1 MTRGRVLACLIVA
14 VLATAVPR
22 ATGAPPRYTIQ
33 YLPDV
38 PGNVVQPV
46 AINDLGH
53 VAGYIAHFNQVEFR
67 QPFLWTP
74 QSGYQFLPAL
84 PGSGGY
90 SYATGLNNLDQIVG
104 YSGGG
109 IPGPF
114 FWSAS
119 TGILE
124 LPTPLGS
131 SATGVATGISDD
143 GIVAVN
149 VVPFNAPGV
158 PSPSYFWSKATGAKF
173 LPVLPGDGSSAVGGV
188 NRLGQ
193 IVGTSYSPTGA
204 TGVIWDHGQT
214 PQVPP
219 GSDNPLAFLLI
230 SNAKHIAGRDLLFTP
245 GQGFVELSVPEQ
257 STTIS
262 TPAILG
268 VNASSYAVGDFE
280 YEDLNR
286 AFVYTPADGTL
297 DLASQVDFGD
307 IQPLGFGDTHPILR
321 EADAIND
328 AGTIVGFGEGGAFI
342 LTPVPEPAMYG
353 LPLAAAFLLL
363 RKRRARLSIRGAAA
377 AGAIFIASPVL
388 AGYTPVVFSGAPAP
402 GTENST
408 TFLQFG
414 LPTLSL
420 NGTVAFQAGLAG
432 PAVDLTNDGAIYT
445 GGPGD
450 LQLLQR
456 KGAPADPALGPGV
469 KQFVF
474 SRVGYDFGYELG
486 PAISGAQV
494 ASFVFFTGPGIDYT
508 NDTGMVVGPPASPAL
523 VARYGDH
530 APGTP
535 AGVHFTGFSLPKIN
549 GAGPFVL
556 PARLDGPGVKH
567 ENDGSRFSDED
578 GLWYGNGA
586 APLQLLARS
595 GDPAPGIGGGYVF
608 SKPSFETQAQV
619 NASGQVLFNTPV
631 IDPLNS
637 NNGRT
642 ALYAGT
648 PGNLH
653 KIIARGDPTPGIADP
668 TVHFG
673 GVIHY
678 AFNNAGQTA
687 FWGQFDGSGL
697 VGPDGQAI
705 FLATPGVVAND
716 PYSFQILARR
726 GRTAPGAGDLRFSSF
741 VLPLVNDSGRVVIN
755 ASLTAST
762 NNSAS
767 EDAGSGVWTATSP
780 ADLHLVLMRGD
791 HAPGLPPNDMI
802 AGAFAHAIT
811 DSGRM
816 LVTASLT
823 GPDVTSANDEI
834 YYIADAGGNFTRL
847 LREGDMLDPGD
858 GILRPATNI
867 SFFPYFEGNISNG
880 DSPFNDAGQFA
891 FREIFPDN
899 SQGIFIASPDFDGVF
914 IPEPGC
920 GAVLLSIGFLTAQRR
935 RSRTH

>member
-214 PQVPP
+214 PQAPP
-219 GSDNPLAFLLI
+219 ASDNPLAFLLI
-230 SNAKHIAGRDLLFTP
+230 SNAKHIAGRNLLFIP
-245 GQGFVELSVPEQ
+245 GQGLVELSAPPEA
-257 STTIS
+257 STS
-262 TPAILG
+262 SPAILG
-268 VNASSYAVGDFE
+268 VNASGYAVGDFE
-280 YEDLNR
+280 FEDLNR
-286 AFVYTPADGTL
+286 AFVYTPADGVL
-297 DLASQVDFGD
+297 DLTGQVDFGD
-307 IQPLGFGDTHPILR
+307 IQTLGFVDTPTILR

-328 AGTIVGFGEGGAFI
+328 AGVIVGFSDSGPFI
-342 LTPVPEPAMYG
+342 LTPVPEPAIYA
-353 LPLAAAFLLL
+353 LPLVAALLL
-363 RKRRARLSIRGAAA
+363 FQRRRARSTLRNF
-377 AGAIFIASPVL
+377 AGAGAMLVASPAF
-388 AGYTPVVFSGAPAP
+388 AGYTPVIFSGAPAP
-402 GTENST
+402 GTENGT

-414 LPTLSL
+414 LPTLSST
-420 NGTVAFQAGLAG
+420 GAVAFQAGLTG
-432 PAVDLTNDGAIYT
+432 PAVDLTNDGAIYS
-445 GGPGD
+445 GGVGN

-456 KGAPADPALGPGV
+456 KGAPADPTLGPGV

-494 ASFVFFTGPGIDYT
+494 ASFAYFTGPGIDYT
-508 NDTGMVVGPPASPAL
+508 NDTGMLAGPVASPAL

-549 GAGPFVL
+549 AGGQFVL

-567 ENDGSRFSDED
+567 ESDGSRFSDED

-595 GDPAPGIGGGYVF
+595 GDPAPGITGGYLF
-608 SKPSFETQAQV
+608 SKPFYAGPQAQV
-619 NASGQVLFNTPV
+619 NASGQVLFSDGLINPPNINDFKRV
-631 IDPLNS
+631 
-637 NNGRT
+637 
-642 ALYAGT
+642 LYAGT
-648 PGNLH
+648 PGNLR
-653 KIIARGDPTPGIADP
+653 KVIATGDPTPGIADSSIRFREA
-668 TVHFG
+668 VQ
-673 GVIHY
+673 Y
-678 AFNNAGQTA
+678 SFNNAGQIA
-687 FWGQFDGSGL
+687 FFGQFSGPGLFAPDGSG
-697 VGPDGQAI
+697 I
-705 FLATPGVVAND
+705 FLATPGALAND
-716 PYSFQILARR
+716 PYSFQFFSRS
-726 GRTAPGAGDLRFSSF
+726 GTPAPGAGGLLFEYF
-741 VLPLVNDSGRVVIN
+741 QLPLVNDSGRVVFN
-755 ASLTAST
+755 GSLTT
-762 NNSAS
+762 
-767 EDAGSGVWTATSP
+767 AGDPNTPQVGTGIWTATSP
-780 ADLHLVLMRGD
+780 GDVHLLFMNGT
-791 HAPGLPPNDMI
+791 HAPGLP
-802 AGAFAHAIT
+802 AGDTLSAFAIALT
-811 DSGRM
+811 SSGRT
-816 LVTASLT
+816 LLQGTLS
-823 GPDVTSANDEI
+823 GPDVTSANDNV
-834 YYIADAGGNFTRL
+834 YYLADADGNLSRL
-847 LREGDMLDPGD
+847 LREGDMLDLGD

-867 SFFPYFEGNISNG
+867 LIVSNFSGNLSDGN
-880 DSPFNDAGQFA
+880 SPFNDAGQLA
-891 FREIFPDN
+891 FRVTFPDD
-899 SQGIFIASPDFDGVF
+899 SQGIFIASSDFNGIF
-914 IPEPGC
+914 IPEPAC
-920 GAVLLSIGFLTAQRR
+920 ATVLLSIGFLAAQRR